1 MGSAA
6 SDPFDEIRRTMDST
20 PTPSRTDQIVDY
32 VQYVVESLVDTPE
45 AVNVTESWED
55 GELFIDVEVA
65 EDERGRVIGKGGRLI
80 RSLRVIVRA
89 AAGRDGT
96 RASVEIVEPEA
107 DAEPAEASEAAAE

>member
-1 MGSAA
+1 MT
-6 SDPFDEIRRTMDST
+6 EST
-20 PTPSRTDQIVDY
+20 PPPSRTDQIVDY
-32 VQYVVESLVDTPE
+32 VQYVVESLVDNPD

-65 EDERGRVIGKGGRLI
+65 DDERGRVIGKGGRLI

-96 RASVEIVEPEA
+96 RASVEIVEPDAGSSVAVGEQASAGSDSGASA
-107 DAEPAEASEAAAE
+107 DE

>member
-1 MGSAA
+1 
-6 SDPFDEIRRTMDST
+6 MDST

-32 VQYVVESLVDTPE
+32 VQYVVESLVDNAD

-55 GELFIDVEVA
+55 GELFVDVEVA
-65 EDERGRVIGKGGRLI
+65 DDERGRVIGKGGRLI

-96 RASVEIVEPEA
+96 RASVEIVEPDAGSA
-107 DAEPAEASEAAAE
+107 DAPSDEQPAAE

>member
-1 MGSAA
+1 
-6 SDPFDEIRRTMDST
+6 MDST

-32 VQYVVESLVDTPE
+32 VQYVVESLVDNPD

-55 GELFIDVEVA
+55 GELFLDVEVA
-65 EDERGRVIGKGGRLI
+65 DDERGRVIGKGGRLI

-107 DAEPAEASEAAAE
+107 GDAGATGSTEAAAE